1 MSGVGNSVLLYERGY
16 FVDMR
21 LTRSKKGREIIGIKG
36 REILDSRGNPT
47 VEVEVELRCGVGS
60 ISRVP
65 SGASTGRHE
74 CVEVRDGDGGR
85 YGGKGVLKAVN
96 HINGLIGEELMG
108 MDILEQ
114 GEIDKKLCELDG
126 TVDKSGLGAN
136 SLLGVSLG
144 CCGAGAEYMEVPVW
158 RYIGGLIGGEL
169 PVPMVNILNGGKHGG
184 NGVEVQEYMI
194 IPMERKSI
202 REEVRVMVEIFQS
215 LKGILKGRGYGI
227 GVGDEGGYAP
237 FLSRNEEGL
246 ELIME
251 AIGRAGYKP
260 GEEVGIGLD
269 VASSEFYDK
278 GKKKYIFKVKSREGL
293 EGEELEGEE
302 LEGEELEGREL
313 IDIYEDWT
321 KRYPIISIE
330 DGMGEDDWEGWI
342 ELTGRIGS
350 EVQLVGDDIFV
361 TNKERLR
368 EGIQKG
374 VGNAILIKV
383 NQIGT
388 LTETIE
394 VLEYARSKGYRSIIS
409 HRSGETED
417 TMIADLS
424 VGLRAG
430 QIKTGS
436 VSRGERTSK
445 YNRLFRI
452 EEELGRID

>member
-1 MSGVGNSVLLYERGY
+1 
-16 FVDMR
+16 MR
-21 LTRSKKGREIIGIKG
+21 LTRSQKEREIMGVKGREII
-36 REILDSRGNPT
+36 DSRGNPT
-47 VEVEVELRCGVGS
+47 VEVEVELRCGVRS

-74 CVEVRDGDGGR
+74 CVEFRDGDGGR
-85 YGGKGVLKAVN
+85 YGGKGVLKAVS
-96 HINGLIGEELMG
+96 HINGVIREGVLG
-108 MDILEQ
+108 MDILDQ
-114 GEIDKKLCELDG
+114 KRIDKKLCELDG

-144 CCGAGAEYMEVPVW
+144 CCEAGAEYLEVPLW

-184 NGVEVQEYMI
+184 GGGEGVEGVEVQEYMI

-202 REEVRVMVEIFQS
+202 REEVRVMVEVFQS
-215 LKGILKGRGYGI
+215 LKGVLKGKGYGI

-237 FLSRNEEGL
+237 LLSRNEEGL

-251 AIGRAGYKP
+251 AIGRAGYEP
-260 GEEVGIGLD
+260 GKEVGIGLD
-269 VASSEFYDK
+269 VASSEFYDE
-278 GKKKYIFKVKSREGL
+278 GKKKYIFKVKRR
-293 EGEELEGEE
+293 EELEA
-302 LEGEELEGREL
+302 REL
-313 IDIYEDWT
+313 IEIYEDWI

-330 DGMGEDDWEGWI
+330 DGLGEDDWEGWI
-342 ELTGRIGS
+342 ELTERIGS
-350 EVQLVGDDIFV
+350 KVQLVGDDIFV

-368 EGIQKG
+368 GGIEEG

-394 VLEYARSKGYRSIIS
+394 VLEYARSEGYGSIIS

-436 VSRGERTSK
+436 MSRGERTSK

-452 EEELGRID
+452 EEEIEEEIEEGLGSLG